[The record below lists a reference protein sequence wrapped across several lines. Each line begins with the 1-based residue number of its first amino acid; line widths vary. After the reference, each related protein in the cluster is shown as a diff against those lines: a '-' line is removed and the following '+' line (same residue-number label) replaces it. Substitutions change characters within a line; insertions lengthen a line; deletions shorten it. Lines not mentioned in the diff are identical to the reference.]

1 VSEPE
6 LLVECVRPVGDAI
19 PHAATLLRLNERSPR
34 PSPFFTPEYIR
45 TYLAHNERHSRDQV
59 EPFVL
64 LARRRKSREIIGAL
78 PLKRVW
84 DRSHIVPFRRIE
96 FLVAS
101 EVDMPPLLAAPGEQL
116 PAARAI
122 LRTLARSLHRASVVE
137 LIHQPSRSPLYQ
149 ATDAVRAPWADVR
162 NSKGM
167 PISSIRPQY
176 DDFGAY
182 FHALSHKMRSNVSRL
197 ARRLF
202 AQGHLTYLTSSA
214 PAATADMLEVYLDVE
229 DRSWK
234 VGTDASLRRHPVRV
248 EMYRKLL
255 RHSERV
261 RYHVDVLL
269 LKGMPIASQVSMQFH
284 RTLFTMET
292 CYDEAYGDYG
302 PGNLMLLLA
311 IRRAVE
317 LRVDEMSLHGH
328 FEYYKHRWLAE
339 TLETRDV
346 RILRK
351 GSVPHVRALAGA
363 VLRRVR
369 GESERKLGI
378 PLGKPAGSGEDRC
391 QKAPPQSVALAAK
404 LSSHPMVTR
413 LDDAVLRALL
423 PFPTTS

>member
-1 VSEPE
+1 
-6 LLVECVRPVGDAI
+6 
-19 PHAATLLRLNERSPR
+19 
-34 PSPFFTPEYIR
+34 
-45 TYLAHNERHSRDQV
+45 
-59 EPFVL
+59 
-64 LARRRKSREIIGAL
+64 
-78 PLKRVW
+78 
-84 DRSHIVPFRRIE
+84 
-96 FLVAS
+96 
-101 EVDMPPLLAAPGEQL
+101 
-116 PAARAI
+116 
-122 LRTLARSLHRASVVE
+122 
-137 LIHQPSRSPLYQ
+137 
-149 ATDAVRAPWADVR
+149 
-162 NSKGM
+162 
-167 PISSIRPQY
+167 
-176 DDFGAY
+176 
-182 FHALSHKMRSNVSRL
+182 
-197 ARRLF
+197 
-202 AQGHLTYLTSSA
+202 SA

-369 GESERKLGI
+369 GE
-378 PLGKPAGSGEDRC
+378 
-391 QKAPPQSVALAAK
+391 
-404 LSSHPMVTR
+404 
-413 LDDAVLRALL
+413 
-423 PFPTTS
+423 